1 MTARLGINGQH
12 KLDSVVDFFKKRQ
25 YETGVGL
32 EVAVDLGG
40 VGGVEMMCSKY
51 VI

>member
-12 KLDSVVDFFKKRQ
+12 KLDSVAYFFKKRQ

-32 EVAVDLGG
+32 EVAVDLGR
-40 VGGVEMMCSKY
+40 VGEVDMMCSKY